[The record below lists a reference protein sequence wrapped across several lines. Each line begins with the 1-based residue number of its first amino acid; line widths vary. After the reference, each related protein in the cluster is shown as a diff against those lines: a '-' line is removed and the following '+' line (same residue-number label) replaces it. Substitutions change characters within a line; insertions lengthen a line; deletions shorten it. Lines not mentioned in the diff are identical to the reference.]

1 MIKKWPLITEGDK
14 AKVLDVLD
22 NGNLWRG
29 DGKYLFEL
37 ENKFSRLQNA
47 NYALATTNGT
57 HAIEIALAA
66 LGIGYGDEVLI
77 PAYTFIAT
85 ASAVI
90 MRNALPVPVEV
101 DKDTYCIDPEKIEEM
116 ITERTKAI
124 IPVHIAGHACDMN
137 KIRNIAQ
144 KYNLHII
151 EDAAHSQGSTYK
163 DLGLGS
169 IGDFGTFSFQAIK
182 TMTAGEGGMLIT
194 NNEELKNK
202 AYSFFNCGRLPDGD
216 PYDHVM
222 ICSNYR
228 MSELQA
234 ALLVNQ
240 CDRIL
245 EQINEREEK
254 VNLLNEMLAHIDY
267 IKPQGRKAYATRQGY
282 SMYMFRF
289 DEKLAGI
296 SKEEFLHKMN
306 KQGYGIRSTYPVF
319 YKTTMFKKLYNEHKQ
334 FDMLENKVAYEEYRY
349 ANAEDISNN
358 VLWLPHFFL
367 NSTKK
372 EFEDFKDSIY
382 RIGRCL
388 C

>member
-1 MIKKWPLITEGDK
+1 MATYHRGDK

-22 NGNLWRG
+22 SGNLWRG

-202 AYSFFNCGRLPDGD
+202 AYSFLTAAGCQTVIR
-216 PYDHVM
+216 M
-222 ICSNYR
+222 I
-228 MSELQA
+228 MS
-234 ALLVNQ
+234 
-240 CDRIL
+240 
-245 EQINEREEK
+245 
-254 VNLLNEMLAHIDY
+254 
-267 IKPQGRKAYATRQGY
+267 
-282 SMYMFRF
+282 
-289 DEKLAGI
+289 
-296 SKEEFLHKMN
+296 
-306 KQGYGIRSTYPVF
+306 
-319 YKTTMFKKLYNEHKQ
+319 
-334 FDMLENKVAYEEYRY
+334 
-349 ANAEDISNN
+349 
-358 VLWLPHFFL
+358 
-367 NSTKK
+367 
-372 EFEDFKDSIY
+372 
-382 RIGRCL
+382 
-388 C
+388 